1 MYQKAVWHLWLLQ
14 NRVQNVALEKLSE
27 KKICKEKKDTLILEF
42 LIRTTLVSSI
52 YSSKLELQG
61 TLILVHHSAN

>member
-27 KKICKEKKDTLILEF
+27 KKICKEKKDTLLEF
-42 LIRTTLVSSI
+42 LIRTTLLSSI

-61 TLILVHHSAN
+61 TLILVHHLAN

>member
-1 MYQKAVWHLWLLQ
+1 MYQKAVWHLRLLQ

-27 KKICKEKKDTLILEF
+27 KKDTLLEF

>member
-14 NRVQNVALEKLSE
+14 NCVQNVALEKLSE
-27 KKICKEKKDTLILEF
+27 KKICKEKKDTLLEF

-52 YSSKLELQG
+52 YSSKL
-61 TLILVHHSAN
+61 

>member
-27 KKICKEKKDTLILEF
+27 KKDTLLEF

-61 TLILVHHSAN
+61 TLILVHHLAN